1 MFTSPPF
8 AAVHSLK
15 LSYLSRTD
23 LFCTQNEHILE
34 AVLYGFRI
42 NQRLCGLLLIHKSDS
57 RNKNGVVSSILR
69 TVRILCLVFRPG
81 NTSLSLSL
89 WVSVSHYISTHATI
103 PSQTQKSTIQPGAV
117 QWRIINDSDCKHKDQ
132 TKWG

>member
-15 LSYLSRTD
+15 LSRTD

-42 NQRLCGLLLIHKSDS
+42 NQRLCGLLLIHESDS

-89 WVSVSHYISTHATI
+89 
-103 PSQTQKSTIQPGAV
+103 
-117 QWRIINDSDCKHKDQ
+117 
-132 TKWG
+132 